1 MSTNAY
7 AGWGSEPSDQFVP
20 GEDLTNY
27 VGRAVYVTGGEL
39 FPISTVDQA
48 TTQLVHGVGVLLEGA
63 PFEPGAQCRVIQAGV
78 VNAIAGTSGVIQ
90 GDTVSPEYAASG
102 LDRGRFIARVTADY
116 TDGDFEFGTALTGA
130 VEDGV
135 FSLELRRRRVQL

>member
-27 VGRAVYVTGGEL
+27 VGHAVFVNGGEL
-39 FPISTVDQA
+39 FPISNTDQA
-48 TTQLVHGVGVLLEGA
+48 TTQTVHGVGVLLEGA

-78 VNAIAGTSGVIQ
+78 VNAIAGTGGVIQ
-90 GDTVSPEYAASG
+90 GDTVSPEFSA
-102 LDRGRFIARVTADY
+102 LDLERGRFIARLTANY
-116 TDGDFEFGTALTGA
+116 LDGDFEFGTALTDA

-135 FSLELRRRRVQL
+135 FSLELRRRRVQI